1 MRDRAEFLWEKRF
14 AEYSFFKKF
23 LKNLV
28 ISPEL
33 GLKWKFILC
42 AIFLHK
48 SNAWNMVPEIW
59 AKMLLAN
66 QIAEFVN
73 QIYISETE
81 RCDILDVDT
90 NSWKS
95 RVAWKILG

>member
-1 MRDRAEFLWEKRF
+1 
-14 AEYSFFKKF
+14 
-23 LKNLV
+23 
-28 ISPEL
+28 
-33 GLKWKFILC
+33 
-42 AIFLHK
+42 
-48 SNAWNMVPEIW
+48 MVPEIW

-81 RCDILDVDT
+81 RRDILDVDT

-95 RVAWKILG
+95 RVA

>member
-1 MRDRAEFLWEKRF
+1 
-14 AEYSFFKKF
+14 
-23 LKNLV
+23 
-28 ISPEL
+28 
-33 GLKWKFILC
+33 
-42 AIFLHK
+42 
-48 SNAWNMVPEIW
+48 MVPEIW

-95 RVAWKILG
+95 RVAWKILGYVVLLENSYAILSHGTLKSAVSQ